1 MGNPALMRNVQAMVP
16 VEVHRTLRDV
26 AYTKGTH
33 LKDLIGEILEDYVVK
48 VGQESQLKRTLS
60 VP

>member
-1 MGNPALMRNVQAMVP
+1 MGNPSMKRNVQAMVP
-16 VEVHRTLRDV
+16 VEVHRVLREV
-26 AYTKGTH
+26 AYEKGTH
-33 LKDLIGEILEDYVVK
+33 LRDLIGDVLEDYVSK